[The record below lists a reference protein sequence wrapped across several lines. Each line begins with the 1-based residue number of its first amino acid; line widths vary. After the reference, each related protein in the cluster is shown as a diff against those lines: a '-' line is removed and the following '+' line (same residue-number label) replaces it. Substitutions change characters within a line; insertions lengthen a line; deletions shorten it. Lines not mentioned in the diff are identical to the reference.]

1 MDNKLNL
8 KINKPMEDKIE
19 KVEVNEVYKTHVGD
33 LVKIIS
39 IDKPNDRVHI
49 FNISDGANQWVSLSR
64 ALVHKFKTRV
74 K

>member
-1 MDNKLNL
+1 
-8 KINKPMEDKIE
+8 MEEKIE
-19 KVEVNEVYKTHVGD
+19 KVEVNEVYRTHVGD

-64 ALVHKFKTRV
+64 ALVHKFKTKV